1 MSKLATKKHGS
12 LSFGTVN
19 TGKPGG
25 TPEEFAEIAAEEIVR
40 LKLNPKVGVTTLVAQ
55 ALGTIDAEGGFDGSS
70 WGGDG
75 THIGPFAMEPSYGS
89 EAQRM
94 NKRSATRIA
103 LEHWKSDGE
112 TWVPGW
118 WKWESGE
125 TEGNGGQRANKFH
138 AIAARAVAKVGNGG
152 SNPSLGEEIPV
163 IGGVVGDAENLVEGV
178 VGGATSAADFI
189 AELAETLLDFRKL
202 GQLAVEAFA
211 WFLRLFIKALW
222 DYVIAPIFHW
232 TERAVVWYGENFY
245 GTGTEQGSGFGAQLR
260 ANAGIV
266 TIAFWAIGYGVL
278 WTDGESLSPSISAS
292 KSMAGQAV
300 KGIEGKIAR
309 RNLVKPSKVKEKTPD
324 KPKPK
329 SSTVQI
335 ERAQTFSV
343 GRKRP
348 VSVTSS
354 NGTSTDTVNVKG
366 RNVNVSGQ
374 RQTPAPAPVERPQQ
388 KQIQLPPGVER
399 PAVEQKQTPK
409 QTLKLTAKQSGTG
422 VGSRG
427 HSRSGA

>member
-1 MSKLATKKHGS
+1 MSRLATKKHGS
-12 LSFGTVN
+12 SSFGSVN
-19 TGKPGG
+19 TAKQGG
-25 TPEEFAEIAAEEIVR
+25 TPEEFAEIAAREILR
-40 LKLNPKVGVTTLVAQ
+40 LKLNPKIGVVTLVAQ
-55 ALGTIDAEGGFDGSS
+55 TLGTIEAEGGFDGSS

-75 THIGPFAMEPSYGS
+75 THIGPFAMEPSYGTT
-89 EAQRM
+89 AQRM
-94 NKRSATRIA
+94 NKVSATRIA

-118 WKWESGE
+118 WKWETGE
-125 TEGNGGQRANKFH
+125 IEGNGGQRANKFQG
-138 AIAARAVAKVGNGG
+138 IAAKAVASVGNGG
-152 SNPSLGEEIPV
+152 GGNPSLGEEIPL
-163 IGGVVGDAENLVEGV
+163 IGGAVGDVEGAV
-178 VGGATSAADFI
+178 EGIVGGAVDAGEFL
-189 AELAETLLDFRKL
+189 AEMAETLLDFRKL

-211 WFLRLFIKALW
+211 WFLRLFLKALW

-232 TERAVVWYGENFY
+232 TERAVMWYGENFY
-245 GTGTEQGSGFGAQLR
+245 GSGVEQGSGFGAQLR

-278 WTDGESLSPSISAS
+278 WTDGESLSPAIAAN

-329 SSTVQI
+329 ASTVQI

-354 NGTSTDTVNVKG
+354 SQPQVELG
-366 RNVNVSGQ
+366 RNNTNGSSQ

-388 KQIQLPPGVER
+388 QSPQQIHLPAGVER
-399 PAVEQKQTPK
+399 PAQKQTQK
-409 QTLKLTAKQSGTG
+409 GKLKLTAKQSGTG
-422 VGSRG
+422 VGPRG
-427 HSRSGA
+427 DSRSGA